1 MAKATLLDSCFKD
14 LTFFQILLIQINA
27 VSNLKIKMS
36 TSIIKTNNNFNEDTI
51 KGSIIIVN
59 DRDRYIPNT
68 KGY

>member
-1 MAKATLLDSCFKD
+1 MAKATLLGSRFKD
-14 LTFFQILLIQINA
+14 TCKFNA

-36 TSIIKTNNNFNEDTI
+36 TSIVKTNNNFNEDTI